1 MAFFPLHSSF
11 AKISYL
17 SAHHTRH
24 SWMLAVRTSI
34 LSQGQ
39 DQICS
44 RSENNKD
51 RGLDG
56 LNPFLGSESVGV
68 PRRSG
73 RCLND
78 QNIWSWILSEMN
90 FFLYFLVNDQMLWSL
105 PGFFFPFTPF
115 CSNIIIR
122 QFSAESSMIL
132 SKLSHLLW
140 NRPDYDAILWQRGS
154 VVWDSS
160 ARRKKKEARYYF
172 LIPRNRWVKLQQ
184 IAWISSNNCS
194 GTWVNID

>member
-24 SWMLAVRTSI
+24 SWMLEVRTSI
-34 LSQGQ
+34 LSLGQ

-105 PGFFFPFTPF
+105 PGFFFSLHSFLF
-115 CSNIIIR
+115 KYNNSIILRWEFHDLVQVVSSIM
-122 QFSAESSMIL
+122 ESTW
-132 SKLSHLLW
+132 LW
-140 NRPDYDAILWQRGS
+140 CNSLTKRVRGL
-154 VVWDSS
+154 
-160 ARRKKKEARYYF
+160 RF
-172 LIPRNRWVKLQQ
+172 
-184 IAWISSNNCS
+184 ISSKEKKRS
-194 GTWVNID
+194 SLLFPDPKE